1 MTPEQRRKK
10 AAEIWKT
17 LSAIDVSK
25 RVQKRNGLSYLSWAW
40 AWGVLMEHYPDALL
54 TYERFGER
62 DVMTYED
69 GTCAVFCSIEIEGL
83 RREMSLPVMDHRHKA
98 VAQPTARQI
107 NDCRQRAMTKCLAL
121 FGLGHYIY
129 AGEDVPPQDTPETA
143 PATPRPGVGT
153 KPTRPVNGGAKAA
166 PVDARHKALADSIA
180 AKRTLAELYGDD
192 ILKGAIKA
200 LQDDLSG
207 SYGQLMSAW
216 VAREKALGGG
226 AHTRPA
232 PAQAQEPEAYTIQDT
247 SRS

>member
-10 AAEIWKT
+10 AAEIWRT
-17 LSAIDVSK
+17 LSSIDVSQ

-40 AWGVLMEHYPDALL
+40 AWGVLMDHYPDALL

-69 GTCAVFCSIEIEGL
+69 GTCAVFCSIEIDGL

-129 AGEDVPPQDTPETA
+129 AGEDVPPQETPEAEPTR
-143 PATPRPGVGT
+143 PRPGVGT
-153 KPTRPVNGGAKAA
+153 KPTRPVNGGVSRGQID
-166 PVDARHKALADSIA
+166 PRHKALAESIA
-180 AKRTLAELYGDD
+180 NKRTLADLYGDD
-192 ILKGAIKA
+192 VLKGAIRA

-207 SYGQLMSAW
+207 SYGKLMSAW
-216 VAREKALGGG
+216 VAREQALGGG
-226 AHTRPA
+226 EHTRPA
-232 PAQAQEPEAYTIQDT
+232 RQQPEPETYTIQET
-247 SRS
+247 NRS

>member
-1 MTPEQRRKK
+1 M
-10 AAEIWKT
+10 
-17 LSAIDVSK
+17 SK

-129 AGEDVPPQDTPETA
+129 AGEDVPPQETPETA

-153 KPTRPVNGGAKAA
+153 KPTRPVNGGSKAA
-166 PVDARHKALADSIA
+166 TVDARHKALADSIA
-180 AKRTLAELYGDD
+180 NKRTLAELYDDD
-192 ILKGAIKA
+192 ILKGAIKS

-226 AHTRPA
+226 VHTRPGRV
-232 PAQAQEPEAYTIQDT
+232 PAVPGPPPPEGSGLEPDPNNTQNFTTYTIQDT